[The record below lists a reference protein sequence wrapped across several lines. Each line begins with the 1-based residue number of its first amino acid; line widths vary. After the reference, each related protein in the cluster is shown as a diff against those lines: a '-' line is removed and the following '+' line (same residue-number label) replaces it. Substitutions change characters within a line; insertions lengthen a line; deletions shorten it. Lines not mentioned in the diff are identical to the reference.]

1 MHNLV
6 MEAKNQITAIL
17 TDALAAAMNDGTL
30 PQGESAAFVVE
41 VPADKK
47 NGDFASNCAM
57 VNARTFRK
65 APRQIA
71 EAIAAHANLEGT
83 YCDRIEIAGP
93 GFINFF
99 LKPEWFG
106 DTVLAVLTDK
116 DNYGKTNMGQGKKA
130 MVEFVSANPTGP
142 MHLGNARGGSLGD
155 GLAEVLSWAGYD
167 VTREFYI
174 NDAGNQIDKFG
185 KSLSGRYLQHFK
197 GEENVPFAED
207 LYQGG
212 DIKELAEQYI
222 AENGDSLLEAE
233 AADREAALVAF
244 ALPKNIAKLESD
256 LGKYRIKYDVWFKES
271 VLHND
276 GSVKAVID
284 MLTEKGHTYEKEGAI
299 WYKNAALQTEMYLAE
314 GKTQEEIDKLELKD
328 DVLVRANGFATYFAA
343 DIAYHYNKFV
353 TREFD
358 WVINIWGADHH
369 GHVARMKCAMKALG
383 IDPDRLDI
391 VLMQLVRLIKD
402 GEIARMSKRTGKAIT
417 LVNLLDEV
425 PLDAARFYFNMRE
438 PNTHL
443 EFDLDQAVS
452 ENSSNP
458 VYYVQYAHARICSII
473 KALAKEGI
481 EAKMPTLAQLA
492 LLQDESEIELIRHL
506 ATFSDVIE
514 LSAKSLDPSK
524 ITKYALET
532 ATMFHKFYNACRVK
546 GEAEDLMQARLNL
559 CIATGQVLRNVL
571 NMLKIN
577 APESM

>member
-284 MLTEKGHTYEKEGAI
+284 MLTEKGHTYEKDGAI

-353 TREFD
+353 TRGFD

>member
-6 MEAKNQITAIL
+6 MEAKKQITAIL
-17 TDALAAAMNDGTL
+17 TDALAAAMADNTL

-71 EAIAAHANLEGT
+71 EAIAAHANLDGT
-83 YCDRIEIAGP
+83 YFDRIEIAGP

-99 LKPEWFG
+99 LKAKWFG
-106 DTVLAVLTDK
+106 DTVLAVLEDK

-222 AENGDSLLEAE
+222 EENGDSLLEASD
-233 AADREAALVAF
+233 ADREAALVAF

-284 MLTEKGHTYEKEGAI
+284 MLTEKGYTYEKEGAI
-299 WYKNAALQTEMYLAE
+299 WYKNAQLQTEMYLAE

-353 TREFD
+353 TRGFD

-481 EAKMPTLAQLA
+481 EAKMPTLDQLA

>member
-6 MEAKNQITAIL
+6 MEAKQQITAIL
-17 TDALAAAMNDGTL
+17 TNALSAAMADGTL
-30 PQGESAAFVVE
+30 PQGESAPFVVE

-57 VNARTFRK
+57 VNARSFRK

-71 EAIAAHANLEGT
+71 EAIVAHADLEGT

-99 LKPEWFG
+99 LKPQWFG
-106 DTVLAVLTDK
+106 DTVLAVLEDK
-116 DNYGKTNMGQGKKA
+116 DNYGKTAMGQGKKA

-271 VLHND
+271 LLHND

-284 MLTEKGHTYEKEGAI
+284 MLTEKGYTYEKEGAI
-299 WYKNAALQTEMYLAE
+299 WYKNIQLQTEMYLAE

-353 TREFD
+353 TRGFD

-481 EAKMPTLAQLA
+481 EAKMPNLDQLA

-546 GEAEDLMQARLNL
+546 GEEENLMQARLNL

>member
-106 DTVLAVLTDK
+106 DTVLAVLNDK

-276 GSVKAVID
+276 GSVKDVID
-284 MLTEKGHTYEKEGAI
+284 MLTEKGHTYEKDGAI

-353 TREFD
+353 TRGFD

-481 EAKMPTLAQLA
+481 EAKMPTLVQLA

>member
-106 DTVLAVLTDK
+106 DTVLAVLEDK
-116 DNYGKTNMGQGKKA
+116 DNYGKTAMGQGKKA

-155 GLAEVLSWAGYD
+155 GLAEVLTWAGYD

-222 AENGDSLLEAE
+222 AENGDSLLETE

-284 MLTEKGHTYEKEGAI
+284 MLTEKGHTYEKDGAI
-299 WYKNAALQTEMYLAE
+299 WYKNAAQQTEMYLAE

-353 TREFD
+353 TRQFD